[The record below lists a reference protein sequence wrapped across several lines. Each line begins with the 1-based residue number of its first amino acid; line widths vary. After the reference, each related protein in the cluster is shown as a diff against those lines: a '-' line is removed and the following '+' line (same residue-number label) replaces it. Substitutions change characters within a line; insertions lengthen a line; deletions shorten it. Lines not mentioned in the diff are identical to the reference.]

1 MEGNKRHPQF
11 TLESDT
17 KQTHFFVERTL
28 LPRAPFA
35 RRGFIHIGKR
45 QIKTRGFVET
55 VLKSRK
61 TFVVRRQKQSSIQT
75 HFHSK
80 LYGKYQLKAHTL
92 IGIIYNARKNQD
104 ACRTNTTSAW
114 VYASRIAT
122 FPLPYP
128 STPRTP
134 RILRRMRRI
143 TRRIR
148 IRWRALCESFFF
160 SHFALVWNP
169 FLGLSFCTEKFLSRE
184 CSSEHARWWWRRG
197 STHTHNAKVL

>member
-11 TLESDT
+11 TLELDT

-114 VYASRIAT
+114 VYASRITT

-128 STPRTP
+128 STP

-160 SHFALVWNP
+160 LILRKSLEPLSLVFRFALKNFFRESLLYTLRDDDDEVQHTRNN
-169 FLGLSFCTEKFLSRE
+169 EKVS
-184 CSSEHARWWWRRG
+184 
-197 STHTHNAKVL
+197 

>member
-1 MEGNKRHPQF
+1 MSLEYSQKSVAIETKTFFIRDVRITRAFTFKSKTLNMEGNKRHPQF

-104 ACRTNTTSAW
+104 ACRTNTTSA
-114 VYASRIAT
+114 
-122 FPLPYP
+122 
-128 STPRTP
+128 
-134 RILRRMRRI
+134 
-143 TRRIR
+143 
-148 IRWRALCESFFF
+148 
-160 SHFALVWNP
+160 
-169 FLGLSFCTEKFLSRE
+169 
-184 CSSEHARWWWRRG
+184 
-197 STHTHNAKVL
+197 

>member
-1 MEGNKRHPQF
+1 MSLEYSQKSVAIETKTFFIRGVRITRAFTFKSKTLNMEGNKRHPQF

-104 ACRTNTTSAW
+104 ACRTNTTSA
-114 VYASRIAT
+114 
-122 FPLPYP
+122 
-128 STPRTP
+128 
-134 RILRRMRRI
+134 
-143 TRRIR
+143 
-148 IRWRALCESFFF
+148 
-160 SHFALVWNP
+160 
-169 FLGLSFCTEKFLSRE
+169 
-184 CSSEHARWWWRRG
+184 
-197 STHTHNAKVL
+197 

>member
-75 HFHSK
+75 HSFPFKTVREIPIES
-80 LYGKYQLKAHTL
+80 AH
-92 IGIIYNARKNQD
+92 IN
-104 ACRTNTTSAW
+104 
-114 VYASRIAT
+114 
-122 FPLPYP
+122 
-128 STPRTP
+128 
-134 RILRRMRRI
+134 
-143 TRRIR
+143 
-148 IRWRALCESFFF
+148 
-160 SHFALVWNP
+160 WN
-169 FLGLSFCTEKFLSRE
+169 
-184 CSSEHARWWWRRG
+184 
-197 STHTHNAKVL
+197 NI

>member
-11 TLESDT
+11 TLELDT

-92 IGIIYNARKNQD
+92 IGIIYNAHKNQD
-104 ACRTNTTSAW
+104 ACRTNTTSA
-114 VYASRIAT
+114 
-122 FPLPYP
+122 
-128 STPRTP
+128 
-134 RILRRMRRI
+134 
-143 TRRIR
+143 
-148 IRWRALCESFFF
+148 
-160 SHFALVWNP
+160 
-169 FLGLSFCTEKFLSRE
+169 
-184 CSSEHARWWWRRG
+184 
-197 STHTHNAKVL
+197 